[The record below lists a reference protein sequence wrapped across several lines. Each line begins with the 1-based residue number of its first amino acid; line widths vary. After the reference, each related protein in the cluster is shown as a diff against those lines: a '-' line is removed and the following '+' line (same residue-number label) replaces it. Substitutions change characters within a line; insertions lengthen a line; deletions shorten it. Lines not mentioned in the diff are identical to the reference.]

1 MKAVNRLIPLFQM
14 VLVAA
19 AGLGAGCRSSPLSP
33 GARAWGFKPQ
43 AVDEPARRVGR
54 VATVPPATAE
64 TIGRESGLPVPNPYY
79 RNWTAK
85 TTSRRRQEIVRKLK
99 AITLQ
104 KVEYPGIPLGEVVRH
119 LNEETKRLDPEGK
132 GINFML
138 LSPTATSE
146 AGAQELAGAQA
157 GPADPFGPAA
167 GAGVRIEEA
176 DLEDVL
182 VNIDPPLHDLP
193 LVHVLDAITR
203 KADTRIQFAVTD
215 YAVVIWP
222 KTPRDADRF
231 FRNFRSSPGAF
242 QQGLEG
248 VRAAALNP

>member
-1 MKAVNRLIPLFQM
+1 MKSVNRLIPPFQI
-14 VLVAA
+14 LLIAA
-19 AGLGAGCRSSPLSP
+19 VCLGAGCRSTSPSS

-43 AVDEPARRVGR
+43 AADEPARRVGR
-54 VATVPPATAE
+54 VSAVRPATAE

-79 RNWTAK
+79 RNRTAN

-99 AITLQ
+99 TITLE
-104 KVEYPGIPLGEVVRH
+104 KIEYPRIPLGEVVRH
-119 LNEETKRLDPEGK
+119 LNEETRRLDPEGK
-132 GINFML
+132 GINFVL

-146 AGAQELAGAQA
+146 AGARELPGAPA
-157 GPADPFGPAA
+157 DPADPFAPAA
-167 GAGVRIEEA
+167 AAGVRIEEA
-176 DLEDVL
+176 DLEDAL
-182 VNIDPPLHDLP
+182 VNIDTPLHDLP
-193 LVHVLDAITR
+193 LVHVLDAIT
-203 KADTRIQFAVTD
+203 KKTDTRIQFAVTD

-248 VRAAALNP
+248 ARAGTLNP